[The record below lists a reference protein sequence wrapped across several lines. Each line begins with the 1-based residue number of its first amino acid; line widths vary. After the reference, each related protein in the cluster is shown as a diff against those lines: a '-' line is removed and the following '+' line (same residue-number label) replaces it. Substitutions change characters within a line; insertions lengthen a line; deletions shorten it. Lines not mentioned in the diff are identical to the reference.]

1 VIKMAKAV
9 ECEVISWKDLPILCG
24 VRELMKLGMGENEAR
39 AFLNRP
45 DAPVIEYGLGKRI
58 EKYSLKRYLQKGV
71 RKNA

>member
-1 VIKMAKAV
+1 MAKVV